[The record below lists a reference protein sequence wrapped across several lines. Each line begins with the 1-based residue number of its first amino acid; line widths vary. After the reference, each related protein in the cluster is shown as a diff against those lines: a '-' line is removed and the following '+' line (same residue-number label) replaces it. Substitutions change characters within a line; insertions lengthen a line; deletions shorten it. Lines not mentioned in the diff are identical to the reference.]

1 MILDAQGILFPQE
14 SVSEQHLESYVRSWR
29 DTKWNLTVHTL
40 DGWTYEQHRH
50 WVQTG
55 EEPKRD
61 LENPT

>member
-1 MILDAQGILFPQE
+1 MLILDAHGVPFPEKPLGQQYGE
-14 SVSEQHLESYVRSWR
+14 ALERSWR

-61 LENPT
+61 T